1 MANKR
6 IIFLLFIAIHFV
18 QGATVNL
25 LGISQKDSLDRYY
38 LTLSFDGSP
47 EYVTSQKFAPPTYD
61 LKASG
66 CKMGPR
72 GLFQVDQYSASHQI
86 CPEEQ

>member
-1 MANKR
+1 MTNKQ
-6 IIFLLFIAIHFV
+6 IILLLLMTINLV

-61 LKASG
+61 LK
-66 CKMGPR
+66 
-72 GLFQVDQYSASHQI
+72 
-86 CPEEQ
+86 